1 MRPVDGSYK
10 SMDRPQHLEK
20 ELKERPRAGLDKVRP
35 PAYNN
40 RTTVCKTRACTGF
53 DGGFEVAEA
62 IRGPGPRKNLDLK
75 LNADDNLALAA

>member
-1 MRPVDGSYK
+1 M
-10 SMDRPQHLEK
+10 
-20 ELKERPRAGLDKVRP
+20 
-35 PAYNN
+35 
-40 RTTVCKTRACTGF
+40 RACTGF